1 MANAQT
7 LLDPSPARATWAT
20 NGMESLVPTP
30 TSAPRGRT
38 TATQTRYARTQ
49 SAPSRAPAT
58 RATTATASRAR
69 TST

>member
-7 LLDPSPARATWAT
+7 LLDPSPARATRAM

-38 TATQTRYARTQ
+38 TATRRPRARTLL
-49 SAPSRAPAT
+49 APSPARAT